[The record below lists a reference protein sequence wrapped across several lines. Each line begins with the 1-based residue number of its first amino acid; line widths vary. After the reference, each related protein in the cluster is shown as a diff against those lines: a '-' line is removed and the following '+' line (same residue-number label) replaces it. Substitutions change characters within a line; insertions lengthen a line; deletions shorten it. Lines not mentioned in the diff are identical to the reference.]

1 MGQLG
6 PLSVAVLGLLAG
18 GPLHPYEV
26 SFRMR
31 QQHLDRHIK
40 LNFGSLYHTFD
51 QLQRQ
56 GLIEPMEV
64 EREGRRPERTVY
76 QLTPEGR
83 DAFLERVRHMVLEPQ
98 PVYSDFEAG
107 LAFIHHLDRDQA
119 ARLLLQRASALERE
133 HLAHEEMLH
142 GLAHRGLSRL
152 ALIEVELAQE
162 MRKHQAGWC
171 RRIADEIES
180 GELEWYAGYC
190 EDLRPQLSRDKTE
203 VASFPPTGPGG
214 PPPLRGGRNK
224 ELTNT

>member
-6 PLSVAVLGLLAG
+6 SLGVAVLGLLAG

-31 QQHLDRHIK
+31 QQHMDRHIK
-40 LNFGSLYHTFD
+40 LNFGSLYHAFD

-56 GLIEPMEV
+56 GLIEPLEV

-83 DAFLERVRHMVLEPQ
+83 DAFLERVRHMILEPQ
-98 PVYSDFEAG
+98 PVYSAFEAG
-107 LAFIHHLDRDQA
+107 LAFLHHLESGEA
-119 ARLLLQRASALERE
+119 AQLLRKRADELEHE
-133 HLAHEEMLH
+133 HLVNEDIFE

-152 ALIEVELAQE
+152 SLIENELVQDT
-162 MRKHQAGWC
+162 RRQQAAWC

-180 GELEWYAGYC
+180 GELEWFAGHYQDRRRGTAGV
-190 EDLRPQLSRDKTE
+190 EATDTE
-203 VASFPPTGPGG
+203 
-214 PPPLRGGRNK
+214 

>member
-6 PLSVAVLGLLAG
+6 PLSVAVLGLLATR
-18 GPLHPYEV
+18 PLHPYEV

-56 GLIEPMEV
+56 GLVEPLEV

-83 DAFLERVRHMVLEPQ
+83 DAFLERVRRMVLEPQ

-107 LAFIHHLDRDQA
+107 LAFIHHLDRDEA
-119 ARLLLQRASALERE
+119 AHLLLQRASALERE
-133 HLAHEEMLH
+133 HLAHEDLAHE
-142 GLAHRGLSRL
+142 LAHRGLSRL
-152 ALIEVELAQE
+152 SLIEVELAQD
-162 MRKHQAGWC
+162 MRKHQAVWC
-171 RRIADEIES
+171 RRIAGEIES
-180 GELEWYAGYC
+180 GKLEWCAGYC
-190 EDLRPQLSRDKTE
+190 GDGDVRPKT
-203 VASFPPTGPGG
+203 PGEKS
-214 PPPLRGGRNK
+214 K